1 MTIGSRLTLE
11 AFLARAR
18 EAFKASG
25 FDDPLPEARAL
36 VHALLG
42 MDLARQWAHP
52 DYLLTGEETSRLEE
66 ALARRLLHQPLAQI
80 AGQAPFDGLLF
91 QVNPQV
97 LVPRPETELLVEEAF
112 QVCRERADRGGRLH
126 ILDSFT
132 GTGALGISLG
142 RRLTDKG
149 LAYRLSL
156 ADLSFGALD
165 LARENARRH
174 LPDASLAF
182 YLCDIWPQEGGP
194 YDLVTANPPYIPR
207 AEIPGLMPE
216 VSCFEPGLALDGGA
230 DGLDFYRR
238 LAEEGAGHLVPD
250 GHLVVELGAGQADRV
265 AALFE
270 DRGWKEE
277 RRVKDLAG
285 HERLLGFGAPIV
297 K

>member
-1 MTIGSRLTLE
+1 MTIGSHLTLE

-18 EAFKASG
+18 EAFKVSG
-25 FDDPLPEARAL
+25 FDDPLQEARAL
-36 VHALLG
+36 VRALLG

-66 ALARRLLHQPLAQI
+66 ALARRLLHQPLEQI
-80 AGQAPFDGLLF
+80 AGQASFDGLFF
-91 QVNPQV
+91 QVSPQV
-97 LVPRPETELLVEEAF
+97 LIPRPETELLVEEAF
-112 QVCRERADRGGRLH
+112 RVCRERAARGGRLT

-142 RRLTDKG
+142 RRLTEAG
-149 LAYRLSL
+149 LAYQLSL
-156 ADLSFGALD
+156 ADLSAGALD
-165 LARENARRH
+165 LARENARHH
-174 LPDASLAF
+174 LPDVPLAF
-182 YLCDIWPQEGGP
+182 YLCDIWPEEGGP

-216 VSCFEPGLALDGGA
+216 VARFEPDLALDGVV

-238 LAEEGAGHLVPD
+238 LAKEGAGHLVQG
-250 GHLVVELGAGQADRV
+250 GHLIVELGAGQADRV
-265 AALFE
+265 VALFE
-270 DRGWKEE
+270 DRGWKQE
-277 RRVKDLAG
+277 RQVKDLAG